1 MRVWATA
8 ARRPKVGAARGPP
21 ERMLALCA
29 PALSLSAGKKLRVAE
44 AGGSTEPLPA
54 PLAKMA
60 SGAGQ
65 VSVPV
70 PVQVLVLLLTHPTT
84 QTHHTAHVCHEQVQS
99 TQCSVAQSNQP
110 PAHDRSAWGQPF
122 RQALKGDQLVS

>member
-8 ARRPKVGAARGPP
+8 ARRPKEGAARGPP

-29 PALSLSAGKKLRVAE
+29 PALSQSAGKKLCVAE

-60 SGAGQ
+60 SGAGLGISTSTSASTSTLTDPPNHPDAPHCSC
-65 VSVPV
+65 VS
-70 PVQVLVLLLTHPTT
+70 
-84 QTHHTAHVCHEQVQS
+84 
-99 TQCSVAQSNQP
+99 
-110 PAHDRSAWGQPF
+110 
-122 RQALKGDQLVS
+122 